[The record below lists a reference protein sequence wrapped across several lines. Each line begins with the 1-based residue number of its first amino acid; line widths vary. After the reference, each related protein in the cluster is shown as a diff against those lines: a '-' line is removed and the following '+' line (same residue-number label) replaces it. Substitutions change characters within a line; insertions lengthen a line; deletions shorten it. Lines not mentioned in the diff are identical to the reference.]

1 MQLQRLIG
9 NQAVQRLARRQ
20 NVQRDPVVLDPVVV
34 TAADTRVEP
43 GTQVGTA
50 VVYEHEVKVNGTLP
64 WRYNNPGSLRYWGQ
78 HRNELKDNMYPKVG
92 LNQLAIFPTE
102 EIGGAVKQDNLRGSH
117 YRDLT
122 IDKAFSIG
130 NYLGSGDNEEHYKSV
145 LERELKDLGITRR
158 SVLNTFIFDE
168 QKKDRLLAAISVA
181 EGSGGTAVSKVYG
194 PGLVYTCAGKGKDA
208 EKYTKM
214 LGCPSTSKPE

>member
-64 WRYNNPGSLRYWGQ
+64 WRYNNPGSLRYWG
-78 HRNELKDNMYPKVG
+78 
-92 LNQLAIFPTE
+92 
-102 EIGGAVKQDNLRGSH
+102 
-117 YRDLT
+117 
-122 IDKAFSIG
+122 
-130 NYLGSGDNEEHYKSV
+130 
-145 LERELKDLGITRR
+145 
-158 SVLNTFIFDE
+158 
-168 QKKDRLLAAISVA
+168 
-181 EGSGGTAVSKVYG
+181 
-194 PGLVYTCAGKGKDA
+194 
-208 EKYTKM
+208 
-214 LGCPSTSKPE
+214 